1 MIGMTDSAAVARQFV
16 AALAAHDA
24 AQLAAV
30 LTDDA
35 ALLVHGLQ
43 GEEAYR
49 PRDRVIGRLT
59 GEWAA
64 WPDPQL
70 ELFTVLSGGAQVA
83 VEFRIQATEGDRYVE
98 HNRAALLTVQDARV
112 QIIYLYCPEPIPSA
126 RRKGWIAPATL
137 SDDAINRLFETLQY
151 TFDVREWMPHRMQ
164 GYRSRQMWE
173 GGTGDPHPGSNEVG
187 GVRWTADEA
196 DARIAAK
203 IDEYRRQGRGFTWFV
218 GSYDT
223 PPDLGARLERH
234 GMVPAG
240 DQAMM
245 ARVGLDNLDIPTNP
259 EMTVEVLDGS
269 DDAALEAAYQIG
281 AAAFNWTPE
290 QIADR
295 RPMIF
300 ARVKDPAIRAWSRN
314 YLARIGGVPVAEAS
328 LNLRNGIA
336 YLAGASTLPAYRN
349 RRIYSTLLRRRLED
363 ARAAGYHI
371 AAIHAEP
378 MSRRVVSRYGF
389 KEYAR
394 VHMYAWMPVIDM
406 EVIRLLVPDE

>member
-1 MIGMTDSAAVARQFV
+1 MICMTDPGTVARQFV
-16 AALAAHDA
+16 AALAANEA

-30 LTDDA
+30 LTEDA

-49 PRDRVIGRLT
+49 PRERVIRRLT
-59 GEWAA
+59 EEWAA

-70 ELFTVLSGGAQVA
+70 EVFTVWAAGTRVA
-83 VEFRIQATEGDRYVE
+83 VEFRIQATEDDRYVE
-98 HNRAALLTVQDARV
+98 HNRAAFLTVQDERV
-112 QIIYLYCPEPIPSA
+112 QIIVLYCPEPIPSA
-126 RRKGWIAPATL
+126 RCKGWIAPATL
-137 SDDAINRLFETLQY
+137 SDDEVNRLFATLQY
-151 TFDVREWMPHRMQ
+151 THDVREWLPHRMH
-164 GYRSRQMWE
+164 GYRNRQFWE
-173 GGTGDPHPGSNEVG
+173 GGTGDAHPGSNEVG
-187 GVRWTADEA
+187 GARWTADEA
-196 DARIAAK
+196 DDRIAAK
-203 IDEYRRQGRGFTWFV
+203 IDEYRRRGLGFTWFV

-234 GMVPAG
+234 SMVLAG

-245 ARVGLDNLDIPTNP
+245 ARVGLADLDIPTNP
-259 EMTVEVLDGS
+259 DLAIEVLDGS
-269 DDAALEAAYQIG
+269 DDEAVEAAYQLG

-295 RPMIF
+295 RPMVFDRI
-300 ARVKDPAIRAWSRN
+300 KDPAIRAWSIS
-314 YLARIGGVPVAEAS
+314 YLARLDGVPVAEAS

-336 YLAGASTLPAYRN
+336 YLAGASTRPEYRN

-389 KEYAR
+389 KE
-394 VHMYAWMPVIDM
+394 
-406 EVIRLLVPDE
+406 